1 MTENVVVTKAS
12 DTEVT
17 LTTTTITEQKVAL
30 QTLMQ
35 QKAQFEAEKAQ
46 FITQIDADIARL
58 NKAIKDAEAQG
69 VVETKVAEPTE

>member
-1 MTENVVVTKAS
+1 MAEQVVVTKAS

-46 FITQIDADIARL
+46 FITQIDTSISRL
-58 NKAIKDAEAQG
+58 NKVIKDAEAQG
-69 VVETKVAEPTE
+69 VVEAKALEV

>member
-46 FITQIDADIARL
+46 FITQIDTSISRL
-58 NKAIKDAEAQG
+58 NKVIKDAEAQG

>member
-46 FITQIDADIARL
+46 FITQIDTSISRL